1 MSMTIDKLARRIG
14 ASVRGDGLAV
24 VDGCAGLEEA
34 GSRHVS
40 FLANR
45 KYVRLLSRTH
55 AAAVIISE
63 EDADHALG
71 QTLLVA
77 QDPYFAF
84 REAVV
89 ALHGFRQHPA
99 PVDLP
104 DGLSQAVVDPT
115 AQVGQDSRLYPMAYV
130 AKGAKI
136 GERCIIYPYCFI
148 GPGAVI
154 GDGCVLFPNV
164 TVYDGCVLGNRV
176 TLHSG
181 CVIGQDGFGYAT
193 HQGQHHKI
201 PQIGNVVIEDDVEMG
216 ACCVVDRATV
226 GSTRIGQGTKF
237 SDLVAIGHGA
247 DVGSHNLLVAQV
259 GIGGSTQ
266 TGNYVVM
273 GGQVGVAGHLR
284 IGDMAQI
291 AAKAGVADDLPGHG
305 QYGGQPA
312 LPFGKTKRSFVA
324 VARLPEIMQE
334 FRKLQKRVEQLEGQ
348 LEVKADA
355 PIS

>member
-1 MSMTIDKLARRIG
+1 MGMTLDELALRIG
-14 ASVRGDGLAV
+14 ASVRGDGSAV

-34 GSRHVS
+34 GAGHVS

-45 KYVRLLSRTH
+45 KYARLLSQTQ
-55 AAAVIISE
+55 AAAVIVSE
-63 EDADHALG
+63 EDAQQATG
-71 QTLLVA
+71 QTCLIA

-89 ALHGFRQHPA
+89 ALHGFREHPT
-99 PVDLP
+99 PVDMP
-104 DGLSQAVVDPT
+104 NGLSQAVVDPT
-115 AQVGQDSRLYPMAYV
+115 AQVGPDSCLYPMVYV
-130 AKGAKI
+130 AKDAKI
-136 GERCIIYPYCFI
+136 GERCVIYPYCFI

-154 GDGCVLFPNV
+154 GDDCVLFPNV
-164 TVYDGCVLGNRV
+164 TVYDGCVLGDRV
-176 TLHSG
+176 ALHSG

-193 HQGQHHKI
+193 HEGQHHKI

-247 DVGSHNLLVAQV
+247 AVGSHNLIVAQV

-266 TGNYVVM
+266 TGQYVVI
-273 GGQVGVAGHLR
+273 GGQVGVAGHLK

-291 AAKAGVADDLPGHG
+291 AAKSGVADDLPANG
-305 QYGGQPA
+305 QYGGHPA
-312 LPFGKTKRSFVA
+312 LPFNQTKRSFVA

-334 FRKLQKRVEQLEGQ
+334 FRKLQKRVEQLESQ
-348 LEVKADA
+348 LEAKAEV
-355 PIS
+355 PTS